1 MKQTKV
7 EEEGEGENQI
17 SERSRKRVEV
27 EIYVFEPCADDVNS
41 PEYQQDHTK
50 KKERGRKVTGRSTT

>member
-1 MKQTKV
+1 MRGV
-7 EEEGEGENQI
+7 EKG
-17 SERSRKRVEV
+17 V